1 MRCRAC
7 NELLSDYDATV
18 RSVYTREY
26 LSLCKHCLGTIKTD
40 CVAVGNISLMSDT
53 DDINEADTE
62 EIRGIT
68 DDLPDDDYF
77 MDKWNDR

>member
-1 MRCRAC
+1 
-7 NELLSDYDATV
+7 
-18 RSVYTREY
+18 
-26 LSLCKHCLGTIKTD
+26 
-40 CVAVGNISLMSDT
+40 MSDT